1 LLDPQKPE
9 EEVRSLLFGSHY
21 WSGLPND
28 RLWIGGDYTW
38 AQRPHIARFYL
49 PNYP

>member
-28 RLWIGGDYTW
+28 RLWIGG
-38 AQRPHIARFYL
+38 RFTSPSVRNLALYPL
-49 PNYP
+49 P